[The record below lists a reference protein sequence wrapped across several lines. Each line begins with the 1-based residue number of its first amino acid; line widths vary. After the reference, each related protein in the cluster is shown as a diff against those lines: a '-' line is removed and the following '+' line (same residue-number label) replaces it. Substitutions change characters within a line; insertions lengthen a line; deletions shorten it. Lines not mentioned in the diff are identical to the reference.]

1 MVFPPSLCLATVVLM
16 AARNVVTVKEEVR
29 VLPVADDFF
38 CTKNGDR
45 SKKITCLF
53 FPAMFG

>member
-38 CTKNGDR
+38 AQKMETGV
-45 SKKITCLF
+45 KK
-53 FPAMFG
+53 

>member
-38 CTKNGDR
+38 AQKMETGV
-45 SKKITCLF
+45 KKITCLF